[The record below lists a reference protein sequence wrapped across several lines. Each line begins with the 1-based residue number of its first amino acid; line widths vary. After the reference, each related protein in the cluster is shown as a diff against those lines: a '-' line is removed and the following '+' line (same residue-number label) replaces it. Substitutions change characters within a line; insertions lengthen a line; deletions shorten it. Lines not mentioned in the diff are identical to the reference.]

1 MISSTTWI
9 SQTRFS
15 SLRPYPYLTFR
26 FSLSC
31 STTWHCDAVWYK
43 FKTPK
48 PWKWKV
54 ESGQWTVDGGQRTA
68 EWVDN
73 EQWKRM
79 HLVSFLISVTLTL
92 WLSDSLTLLL
102 FDLFLSISDRMTMTI
117 TMTTGRSCCYYLSL
131 LWLLLLLMIDYLM
144 MIIIIQHFSL
154 DSGSTRSESSLL
166 PLPISQFPSMILVQ
180 IQITNDKWRATHC
193 QWDGVQI
200 FIISLPSTPSTASR
214 RLVSE
219 VAEREK
225 REESSEQRARDRDGR
240 RLQTSIVTK
249 PRPRTAYRIHIH
261 TYTDTY
267 IQRTHPAYTYSIQ
280 RTAARVQDP
289 AIHTP
294 RIPYLTVPW
303 VTRPLS

>member
-1 MISSTTWI
+1 MIQIQDTK
-9 SQTRFS
+9 
-15 SLRPYPYLTFR
+15 
-26 FSLSC
+26 
-31 STTWHCDAVWYK
+31 AV
-43 FKTPK
+43 
-48 PWKWKV
+48 KV
-54 ESGQWTVDGGQRTA
+54 ESGKWTVDGGRWMDGGRWTTDSGVSGQWTVKEDA
-68 EWVDN
+68 FSI
-73 EQWKRM
+73 
-79 HLVSFLISVTLTL
+79 VSDLGDSDSLTL
-92 WLSDSLTLLL
+92 RLSLTLLL